1 MSAPPRRPIGRTV
14 AATVIAVALAAP
26 AASAGDIVIRR
37 DGSKAVDVPA
47 VPPNSASADGVDLG
61 VVGLLALVLASAGA
75 VSLRRRALWS
85 GVIAV
90 VAALAAAG
98 SAGAASLTEQVSVA
112 TGGEPGNDPSE
123 EPAIS
128 RDGRYVAF
136 QSIAQNLVA
145 GDSNVAADVFVR
157 DRQSGTTERVSLASG
172 GTEGNSDSTAPAISA
187 DGRFVAF
194 LSLATNLVAD
204 DTNRVSDV
212 FVHDRLTG
220 VTQRVSVATNGA
232 QGNQDSLRV
241 AISGDG
247 NYVAFE
253 SLASNLVASD
263 GDFKQDVFV
272 HERQTGATELI
283 SVNTF
288 GTSADG
294 PSSRPS
300 ISADGRHVAFD
311 SEASNLVVG
320 DTNGVGDVFVRDRQ
334 IGATERVSIARGGG
348 EANDPSELSDSGAI
362 SGDGLYVAF
371 QSSAS
376 NLVAG
381 DTNAAVDAF
390 VRDRQTGATE
400 RVSVGGGGE
409 ANSASV
415 EAAIS
420 SSGRHVAFTS
430 FATNLVANDTNG
442 TADVIAFD
450 RQTGVTERISVATDG
465 TEADD
470 FSNDAVLSG
479 DGRYAAF
486 TSFARNLVPHRV
498 TLHPDVFL
506 RTRSA
511 PDCSDTIDNDSDGQI
526 DHPNDPGCD
535 STADTD
541 ETNARCDDDFDND
554 GDGLTDYPFD
564 PGCSSLL
571 DDDESNAAN
580 QPPSCS
586 GVIASPEVLSPAN
599 RDMKP
604 ISLSGATDP
613 DGDPLSFRIDGV
625 SQDEPITTQGD
636 DTTPDAQLTA
646 AGANSNQVLVRAER
660 HPQRNGRV
668 YRIAYTVSDDKGGT
682 CSRTAGTSGNTK
694 AKVAVQ
700 RKKDEPT
707 VDDGNATSW
716 NSFTG
721 AQVVGTLP

>member
-1 MSAPPRRPIGRTV
+1 MNAQQKRHSF
-14 AATVIAVALAAP
+14 AAT
-26 AASAGDIVIRR
+26 SSR
-37 DGSKAVDVPA
+37 
-47 VPPNSASADGVDLG
+47 
-61 VVGLLALVLASAGA
+61 
-75 VSLRRRALWS
+75 RRRAFWS

-98 SAGAASLTEQVSVA
+98 PASAAALTEQVSMA
-112 TGGEPGNDPSE
+112 PGGEPGNDPSE

-128 RDGRYVAF
+128 GDGRYVAF

-145 GDSNVAADVFVR
+145 GDTNVVADVFVR
-157 DRQSGTTERVSLASG
+157 DRQSGTTERVSVASS
-172 GTEGNSDSTAPAISA
+172 GTQGNSDSTAPAISA
-187 DGRFVAF
+187 DGRYVAF
-194 LSLATNLVAD
+194 LSLATNIVAG
-204 DTNRVSDV
+204 DTNGVSDV

-220 VTQRVSVATNGA
+220 VTQRVSVATDGA

-253 SLASNLVASD
+253 SLASNLVAND

-294 PSSRPS
+294 SSSRPS

-334 IGATERVSIARGGG
+334 IGATARVSIATGGG
-348 EANDPSELSDSGAI
+348 QANDPSELSDSSAI

-390 VRDRQTGATE
+390 VRDRQTGTTE
-400 RVSVGGGGE
+400 RVSVGGGGSE
-409 ANSASV
+409 ANSSNV

-420 SSGRHVAFTS
+420 SDGRHVAFTS

-442 TADVIAFD
+442 TADVMAYD

-465 TEADD
+465 TEADS
-470 FSNDAVLSG
+470 FSNDAALSG

-486 TSFARNLVPHRV
+486 TSFASNLVPQRV
-498 TLHPDVFL
+498 SFNPDIFL
-506 RTRSA
+506 RTRPA
-511 PDCSDTIDNDSDGQI
+511 PDCSDTIDNDRDGQI

-535 STADTD
+535 SPADNN

-571 DDDESNAAN
+571 DDDESNAPNARCNDGLDNDSDGKTDYPADPGCTSAADDDETDPPN
-580 QPPSCS
+580 QPPSCA

-613 DGDPLSFRIDGV
+613 DGDPVSFRIDGV

-668 YRIAYTVSDDKGGT
+668 YRIAYTVSDGKGGT

-694 AKVAVQ
+694 AKVAVA
-700 RKKDEPT
+700 RKKDEPA
-707 VDDGNATSW
+707 VDDGNASSW

-721 AQVVGTLP
+721 AQLFGTLP